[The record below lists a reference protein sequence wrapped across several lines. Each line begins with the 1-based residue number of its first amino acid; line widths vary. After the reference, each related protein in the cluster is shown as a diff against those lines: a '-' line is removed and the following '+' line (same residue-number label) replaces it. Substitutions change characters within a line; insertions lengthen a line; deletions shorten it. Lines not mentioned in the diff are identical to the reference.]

1 MRRYE
6 TLIVLHPDLPEA
18 QIRETL
24 DRIKRLIES
33 NGGEWHHGNEWGMR
47 DLAYDIRKLSRGY
60 YVVVEYTAKPDVT
73 RELERT
79 LKIGDEFL
87 RFISVAVPT
96 TKHVAPVAKPR
107 KASPANAAASDD
119 AKDTASQ
126 EQQ

>member
-18 QIRETL
+18 QIRETI
-24 DRIKRLIES
+24 DRIKRLIEG
-33 NGGEWHHGNEWGMR
+33 NGGEWHAGNEWGMR

-60 YVVVEYTAKPDVT
+60 YVVVEYTAKPEVT

-87 RFISVAVPT
+87 RFISVAVNET
-96 TKHVAPVAKPR
+96 APNPAASKPR
-107 KASPANAAASDD
+107 TVKSS
-119 AKDTASQ
+119 TAEAGESTDSQVPQ
-126 EQQ
+126 EQ

>member
-18 QIRETL
+18 QIRETI
-24 DRIKRLIES
+24 DRIKRLIEG
-33 NGGEWHHGNEWGMR
+33 NGGEWHEGNEWGMR

-60 YVVVEYTAKPDVT
+60 YVVVEYTAKPEVT

-87 RFISVAVPT
+87 RFISVAVNTNEP
-96 TKHVAPVAKPR
+96 APPASKPR
-107 KASPANAAASDD
+107 KAKPAGAEGGEAAS
-119 AKDTASQ
+119 TLVPQ
-126 EQQ
+126 E

>member
-18 QIRETL
+18 QIRETI
-24 DRIKRLIES
+24 DRIKRLIEG

-87 RFISVAVPT
+87 RFISVAVAT
-96 TKHVAPVAKPR
+96 TQRAMAASKPR
-107 KASPANAAASDD
+107 KTKPVSAEGSDSGASDFV
-119 AKDTASQ
+119 S
-126 EQQ
+126 

>member
-18 QIRETL
+18 QIRETI
-24 DRIKRLIES
+24 DRIKRLIEE
-33 NGGEWHHGNEWGMR
+33 NGGEWHEGNEWGMR

-60 YVVVEYTAKPDVT
+60 YVVVEYTAKPEVT

-87 RFISVAVPT
+87 RFISVAVNT
-96 TKHVAPVAKPR
+96 TPPPATTSKPR
-107 KASPANAAASDD
+107 KAKPAAAASGEAEDRLV
-119 AKDTASQ
+119 SQ
-126 EQQ
+126 E

>member
-18 QIRETL
+18 QIRETI
-24 DRIKRLIES
+24 DRIKRLIEG
-33 NGGEWHHGNEWGMR
+33 NGGQWHEGNEWGMR

-60 YVVVEYTAKPDVT
+60 YVVVEYTAKPEVT

-87 RFISVAVPT
+87 RFISVAVDPADLI
-96 TKHVAPVAKPR
+96 APPSKPR
-107 KASPANAAASDD
+107 KPKPTTNDD
-119 AKDTASQ
+119 MQDEADGFASQ
-126 EQQ
+126 E

>member
-18 QIRETL
+18 QIRETI
-24 DRIKRLIES
+24 DRIKRLIEG
-33 NGGEWHHGNEWGMR
+33 NGGEWHEGNEWGMR

-60 YVVVEYTAKPDVT
+60 YVVVEYTAKPEVT

-87 RFISVAVPT
+87 RFISVAVNPT
-96 TKHVAPVAKPR
+96 EPAAPPSKPR
-107 KASPANAAASDD
+107 KPKPAVAENDD
-119 AKDTASQ
+119 AANSFASQ
-126 EQQ
+126 EQ

>member
-18 QIRETL
+18 QIRETI
-24 DRIKRLIES
+24 DRIKRLIEEH
-33 NGGEWHHGNEWGMR
+33 GGEWHEGNEWGMR

-87 RFISVAVPT
+87 RFISVAVNT
-96 TKHVAPVAKPR
+96 TPPPAASKPR
-107 KASPANAAASDD
+107 KAKPTAAASGEAEDRVV
-119 AKDTASQ
+119 SQ
-126 EQQ
+126 E

>member
-18 QIRETL
+18 QIRETI
-24 DRIKRLIES
+24 DRIKRLIEG
-33 NGGEWHHGNEWGMR
+33 NGGQWHEGNEWGMR

-60 YVVVEYTAKPDVT
+60 YVVVEYTAKPEVT

-87 RFISVAVPT
+87 RFISVAIDPAELN
-96 TKHVAPVAKPR
+96 APPSKPR
-107 KASPANAAASDD
+107 KPKAATTGTDEEADSFV
-119 AKDTASQ
+119 SQ
-126 EQQ
+126 E

>member
-18 QIRETL
+18 QIRETI
-24 DRIKRLIES
+24 DRIKRLIEG
-33 NGGEWHHGNEWGMR
+33 NGGEWHAGNEWGMR

-79 LKIGDEFL
+79 LKIGDEFM
-87 RFISVAVPT
+87 RFISVAVDETAPT
-96 TKHVAPVAKPR
+96 PPTSKPR
-107 KASPANAAASDD
+107 KVRPS
-119 AKDTASQ
+119 TAEEGEGPDNQLSQ
-126 EQQ
+126 EQ

>member
-18 QIRETL
+18 QIRETI

-33 NGGEWHHGNEWGMR
+33 NGGEWHQGNEWGMR

-60 YVVVEYTAKPDVT
+60 YVVVEYTAKPEVT

-87 RFISVAVPT
+87 RFISVAVNAT
-96 TKHVAPVAKPR
+96 ETAPATAKPR
-107 KASPANAAASDD
+107 KPRPTSVESGDD
-119 AKDTASQ
+119 TESSVSQ
-126 EQQ
+126 EQ

>member
-18 QIRETL
+18 QIRETI
-24 DRIKRLIES
+24 DRIKRLIEGH
-33 NGGEWHHGNEWGMR
+33 GGEWHEGNEWGMR

-87 RFISVAVPT
+87 RFISVAVDTSEPTPPT
-96 TKHVAPVAKPR
+96 TKPR
-107 KASPANAAASDD
+107 KAKPSAAEGGDAAN
-119 AKDTASQ
+119 TLVSQ
-126 EQQ
+126 E

>member
-18 QIRETL
+18 QIRETI
-24 DRIKRLIES
+24 DRLKRLIEGQ
-33 NGGEWHHGNEWGMR
+33 GGQWHEGNEWGMR

-60 YVVVEYTAKPDVT
+60 YVVVEYTAKPEVT

-87 RFISVAVPT
+87 RFISVAVDT
-96 TKHVAPVAKPR
+96 TTPPPAPSKPRRAKP
-107 KASPANAAASDD
+107 PADD
-119 AKDTASQ
+119 DEMGDSAVSQ
-126 EQQ
+126 EQ

>member
-18 QIRETL
+18 QIRETI
-24 DRIKRLIES
+24 DRIKRLIEG
-33 NGGEWHHGNEWGMR
+33 NGGEWHEGNEWGMR

-60 YVVVEYTAKPDVT
+60 YVVVEYTAKPEVT

-87 RFISVAVPT
+87 RFISVAVNTKEPAAPT
-96 TKHVAPVAKPR
+96 SKPR
-107 KASPANAAASDD
+107 KAKPAGAEGGEAAN
-119 AKDTASQ
+119 TLVSQ
-126 EQQ
+126 E